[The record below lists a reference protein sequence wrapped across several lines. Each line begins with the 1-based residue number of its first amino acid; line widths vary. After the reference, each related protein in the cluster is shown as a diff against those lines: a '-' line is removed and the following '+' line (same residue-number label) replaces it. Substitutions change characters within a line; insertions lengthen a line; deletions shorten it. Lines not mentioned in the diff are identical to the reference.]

1 MRSSNPVLN
10 DKVFVRNGASAAVL
24 NGTEMV
30 PGGYTVPDSP
40 AGLTLPG
47 AARPTTMTV
56 EGTVYKS
63 ALLLALVVA
72 AAAVSWGFAADGT
85 ILLPGVGVAFF
96 ALLGLGI
103 ATAVRPQWAIV
114 TGPLYALASG
124 VLLGAISALYN
135 ATYEGIV
142 TQAVI
147 ATMATAGGMLLAYS
161 TGLIRAT
168 PRFRKI
174 IVSATLGIML
184 LYVVSIVMRL
194 FGAEVPFLH
203 DSGPIGIAV
212 SLFIVAVAAFNLV
225 LDFDFIERGA
235 AAGADRRMEW
245 YGAFGV
251 MVTLV
256 WLYLEMLRLLS
267 KLRD

>member
-1 MRSSNPVLN
+1 MRSANPVLN
-10 DKVFVRNGASAAVL
+10 DKAFTRGGASPAV
-24 NGTEMV
+24 MSA
-30 PGGYTVPDSP
+30 PGGFVNVPDSP
-40 AGLTLPG
+40 AGIT
-47 AARPTTMTV
+47 AARPGTMTV
-56 EGTVYKS
+56 EGTVYKTG
-63 ALLLALVVA
+63 ALLLLVVA
-72 AAAVSWGFAADGT
+72 AAAVSWRFADDGV

-103 ATAVRPQWAIV
+103 ATAVRPMWAPV
-114 TGPLYALASG
+114 TGPLYAVASG
-124 VLLGAISALYN
+124 VLLGAISSLYN
-135 ATYEGIV
+135 AQYEGIV
-142 TQAVI
+142 GQAVL
-147 ATMATAGGMLLAYS
+147 ATMATAGGMLLAYA

-168 PRFRKI
+168 PKFRKVI
-174 IVSATLGIML
+174 ISATLGIML

-194 FGAEVPFLH
+194 FGASVPLLH
-203 DSGPIGIAV
+203 DSGPLGIGI

-235 AAGADRRMEW
+235 QAGADKRMEW

-256 WLYLEMLRLLS
+256 WLYLEMLRLLG

>member
-10 DKVFVRNGASAAVL
+10 ERVFASGGVAPAFGGAT
-24 NGTEMV
+24 TEA
-30 PGGYTVPDSP
+30 PPTDTPF
-40 AGLTLPG
+40 

-63 ALLLALVVA
+63 ALLLIIVLA
-72 AAAVSWGFAADGT
+72 AAAVSWRFADNGQ
-85 ILLPGVGVAFF
+85 ILLPGVGISFV
-96 ALLGLGI
+96 ALLGLAL
-103 ATAVRPQWAIV
+103 ATAMRPTWAVV

-124 VLLGAISALYN
+124 VMLGSISFIYDSAYN
-135 ATYEGIV
+135 GIV
-142 TQAVI
+142 GQAVL
-147 ATMATAGGMLLAYS
+147 ATMTTAGGMLIAYA

-184 LYVVSIVMRL
+184 LYVVSIVMNM
-194 FGAEVPFLH
+194 FGAELPLLH
-203 DSGPIGIAV
+203 DSGPLGIGI
-212 SLFIVAVAAFNLV
+212 SLFIVGIAAFNLI

-235 AAGADRRMEW
+235 LAGADKRLEW
-245 YGAFGV
+245 YGAFGL

-256 WLYLEMLRLLS
+256 WLYLEMLRLLG
-267 KLRD
+267 KMRD

>member
-10 DKVFVRNGASAAVL
+10 ERVFAG
-24 NGTEMV
+24 GTATA
-30 PGGYTVPDSP
+30 PAFGGPTFDAPPVNTP
-40 AGLTLPG
+40 L
-47 AARPTTMTV
+47 AARPTTMTI

-63 ALLLALVVA
+63 ALLLVMVIG
-72 AAAVSWGFAADGT
+72 AAAVSWRFAENGQ
-85 ILLPGVGVAFF
+85 ILLPGVGIAFF

-103 ATAVRPQWAIV
+103 ATAMRPTWAVV

-124 VLLGAISALYN
+124 VLLGAISFLYN

-142 TQAVI
+142 GQAVL
-147 ATMATAGGMLLAYS
+147 ATMTTAGGMLLAYA

-174 IVSATLGIML
+174 LISATLGIML
-184 LYVVSIVMRL
+184 LYVVSIVMNM
-194 FGAEVPFLH
+194 FGAQLPLLH
-203 DSGPIGIAV
+203 DSGPLGIGI
-212 SLFIVAVAAFNLV
+212 SLFIVGVAAFNLI

-235 AAGADRRMEW
+235 QAGADKRLEW
-245 YGAFGV
+245 YGAFGL

-256 WLYLEMLRLLS
+256 WLYLEMLRLLG